1 MPRRRPNLAARWS
14 SYQRRYRGTP
24 GVTLAAPL
32 SSITFPGTKLRGL
45 VEIAPSADLSADP
58 STWSWVDITQWVRH
72 DLGISTVVGR
82 RDQASLV
89 DPSRATLKL
98 DNRDG
103 RFSRRNPTG
112 PYYGQLT
119 RNTPIRIAVDPG
131 DGMHYRYY
139 GFVNEWPKRWD
150 KSGNDSTVT
159 ITCGGILRRLQR
171 SQPLRSA
178 LFRSMSGIAEGDYVP
193 LAYWPME
200 DGGRATQFASGLL
213 DGRHGTFDGTLSL
226 GSATTPVGSAPL
238 ATFDLDARAYLPI
251 PAHANTG
258 QWVVQWVVNIP
269 SSPSADPQRLADFAT
284 PGGTATRWTL
294 TLEDESPNADAIY
307 LRGYNSA
314 GTEIITAGTSVDHGD
329 LNSSADFYGSSF
341 MFTVATYQS
350 GGDIVAWFS
359 GVREDGRNME
369 SAIASVAGTHGGLT
383 GSIKLT
389 SPIDSTVMGHVAVY
403 VDLNF
408 TATFGT
414 TDADVNAAAMGG
426 WAGEQAHER
435 IKRICRE
442 EGVSVHCV
450 AGESAACGPQPVGTL
465 LEILRDAEKADLG
478 VLYER
483 EFGLGY
489 QALSERYGQ
498 PVQLALDVE
507 AGHIG
512 EPPEADD
519 SDLRFRNQ
527 WTVKRTNG
535 SERTVLSEDYDD
547 TEGLYPGST
556 TVNVHTDD
564 QLQHVAGWL
573 VHRDTA
579 DEDYWTG
586 LTLRFSRAPDMIPA
600 WVSLPFGARMTVA
613 NPPSQAD
620 PGDIDAIV
628 EGWSERWDQVS
639 WQATLNTSPAST
651 LEVPV
656 WDDLGFLW
664 DSGSSS
670 LTSDITD
677 SATSISVTTTDE
689 LDLWVEGAV
698 EFDIEVGGEQMTVTN
713 ISGASSP
720 QTFTVTRAQNGIS
733 KQHAAGDSVRLWSP
747 PTWGL

>member
-1 MPRRRPNLAARWS
+1 MPRSLAARWAAWERRAGRGIAPTSLS
-14 SYQRRYRGTP
+14 S
-24 GVTLAAPL
+24 PL
-32 SSITFPGTKLRGL
+32 SPITFPGTKLRGL
-45 VEIAPSADLSADP
+45 VEIAPGADLSADP
-58 STWSWVDITQWVRH
+58 STWSWVDITQWVRK
-72 DLGISTVVGR
+72 DLGISTVFGR
-82 RDQASLV
+82 RDQAGLV

-119 RNTPIRIAVDPG
+119 RTTPIRIAVDPG
-131 DGMHYRYY
+131 DGMHYRYH
-139 GFVNEWPKRWD
+139 GFVNQWPKRWD
-150 KSGNDSTVT
+150 RSGRNSTVT

-171 SQPLRSA
+171 SKPLRSA
-178 LFRSMSGIAEGDYVP
+178 LFRSMAGVAPDGYVP
-193 LAYWPME
+193 HAYWPME
-200 DGGRATQFASGLL
+200 DGSDATQFASGVV
-213 DGRHGTFDGTLSL
+213 DGPKGNMAGTVSL
-226 GSATTPVGSAPL
+226 ASHDTVAGSAPL
-238 ATFDLDARAYLPI
+238 PTFSSGAAAHFYVPGYDNADQFWLTQFVLNVPSFSATTLGTWR
-251 PAHANTG
+251 
-258 QWVVQWVVNIP
+258 
-269 SSPSADPQRLADFAT
+269 T
-284 PGGTATRWTL
+284 PGGTAVRWTL
-294 TLEDESPNADAIY
+294 SLVAGATDTLELNAYNGAGGAELTASVQVSLLGDSGFYGYNHMISVGSYFSGSDVWCHLEIQRQGDGTGSSIATSNIIIGGTHAPLRNWTLSSSIDQVVYGHAAVYLDPIIDLFGSDSPN
-307 LRGYNSA
+307 
-314 GTEIITAGTSVDHGD
+314 
-329 LNSSADFYGSSF
+329 
-341 MFTVATYQS
+341 
-350 GGDIVAWFS
+350 DI
-359 GVREDGRNME
+359 
-369 SAIASVAGTHGGLT
+369 
-383 GSIKLT
+383 
-389 SPIDSTVMGHVAVY
+389 
-403 VDLNF
+403 
-408 TATFGT
+408 
-414 TDADVNAAAMGG
+414 NAAAMDG

-442 EGVSVHCV
+442 EGVSVYCV

-677 SATSISVTTTDE
+677 SATSISVTTTE
-689 LDLWVEGAV
+689 ALDLWVEGAV
-698 EFDIEVGGEQMTVTN
+698 DFDIEVGGEQMTVTN
-713 ISGASSP
+713 ISGATSP
-720 QTFTVTRAQNGIS
+720 QTFTVTRAVNGITKS
-733 KQHAAGDSVRLWSP
+733 HSAGDRVALWTP
-747 PTWGL
+747 PIWGL